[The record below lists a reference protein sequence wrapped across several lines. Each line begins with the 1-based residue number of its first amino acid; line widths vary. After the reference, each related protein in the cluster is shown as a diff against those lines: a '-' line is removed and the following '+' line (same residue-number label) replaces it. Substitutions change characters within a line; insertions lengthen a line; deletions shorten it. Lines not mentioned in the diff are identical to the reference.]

1 MSHKYAGEGTE
12 EAPYV
17 VEWLEKDEENPMNWS
32 SGYKW
37 WATFMVSTFTF
48 CFTFGSSAYAAAL
61 GSVEADYPGY
71 IEQVYI
77 CGLVLYVA
85 GFALGPMAWAPLSE
99 LYGRRIVFL
108 ISYAGYVAFNG
119 GVIGCQ
125 NVWSLAIVRF
135 FAGLSGSSVLTNS
148 GGTISDLF
156 TAKQRGVG
164 IALFAFAPFAGPSVG
179 PLVGGFLSDAAGW
192 RWVAALICLL
202 SGVEFLLGAVCMPET
217 YAPTLLKRRAERL
230 SVATGQVY
238 RSRYESTAL
247 SPRKVVKRALIR
259 PFKLLFIEPIVMVLT
274 IYLSIVYGTLYL
286 LFEAFPIVFQQQR
299 GWSAGVS
306 GLAFL
311 GLLAGFVLALLW
323 QIFGENRRY
332 SNYLRQNNGVAPP
345 EQRLVPGAIGGL
357 FLTGGMFWF
366 AWTAAPVSIPWIV
379 PILACVPFGFGMVL
393 VFLSVLLYLIDA
405 YLIYAASVS
414 ASNSFMRSFAAVA
427 FPLFAVN
434 MYEGLGINW
443 ASTLL
448 AFMALACVPF
458 PFIFIKWGASI
469 RSHCKYSKKVA
480 LIMAPILAQQQQQ
493 QQKKREA
500 DAAALSRD
508 SNSSDPDLDQ
518 SESV

>member
-1 MSHKYAGEGTE
+1 
-12 EAPYV
+12 
-17 VEWLEKDEENPMNWS
+17 MNWS
-32 SGYKW
+32 SGYQW

-77 CGLVLYVA
+77 CGLALYVA
-85 GFALGPMAWAPLSE
+85 GFAVGPMLWAPLSE
-99 LYGRRIVFL
+99 LYGRRIIFL

-164 IALFAFAPFAGPSVG
+164 IAIFAFAPFAGPSVG

-217 YAPTLLKRRAERL
+217 YAPTLLKQRAQRL
-230 SVATGQVY
+230 TAATGQVY

-247 SPRKVVKRALIR
+247 VSPWKVIKRALVR

-299 GWSAGVS
+299 GWSAGIS

-332 SNYLRQNNGVAPP
+332 TNYLRQHNGVAPP
-345 EQRLVPGAIGGL
+345 EQRLVAGAVGGL
-357 FLTGGMFWF
+357 FLAGGIFWF

-414 ASNSFMRSFAAVA
+414 ASNSFMRSLAAVA

-434 MYEGLGINW
+434 MYAGLGINW

-458 PFIFIKWGASI
+458 PFIFIKWGPRI
-469 RSHCKYSKKVA
+469 RAHCKYSKKVA
-480 LIMAPILAQQQQQ
+480 LLMAPILAQQQQQ
-493 QQKKREA
+493 QQQKDRQRA
-500 DAAALSRD
+500 STAASASASASAALSRD